1 MQNNACML
9 YKGKCKQQVLF
20 MVYNEEVNQE
30 NDQRKH

>member
-1 MQNNACML
+1 MPAC
-9 YKGKCKQQVLF
+9 YIKVKCRQQVLF